1 MKKTFKTRFLIL
13 NVLLAV
19 TFTACNNNDDE
30 DDNVDPIGTG
40 ADACQL
46 VKAAEVG
53 DDDYTDFEYN
63 AQGYLT
69 KAIYREVGSSA
80 TNDYEIFSY
89 NANNQ
94 LVKQEYYENGQKDGS
109 ITYEYT
115 NDLLTTAKDYDKSG
129 TLNDITTY
137 KYDSNKRMVEQAA
150 EDEIYKYTYDA
161 KNNLTKIERLYQGL
175 VIFRQTYENYDDKK
189 SPYWAIK
196 GFPTILTESSPNNPG
211 KTISTYDE
219 NQDGIL
225 QPAESETTTYT
236 YKYNDKGYT
245 TEVKETD
252 GSDSETTNFTYSC
265 K

>member
-1 MKKTFKTRFLIL
+1 MKKTFQAKLLIL

-19 TFTACNNNDDE
+19 AFTACNNNDD
-30 DDNVDPIGTG
+30 DDDTVDPVNTG

-53 DDDYTDFEYN
+53 DDDYMEFEYN

-69 KAIYREVGSSA
+69 KAVYREVGLSA
-80 TNDYEIFSY
+80 TGDYEMFTY
-89 NANNQ
+89 NADNR
-94 LVKQEYYENGQKDGS
+94 LIKLEYYENGQKDGNS
-109 ITYEYT
+109 TFEYT

-129 TLNDITTY
+129 KLSDITTY
-137 KYDSNKRMVEQAA
+137 KYDSNKRMIEQAA
-150 EDEIYKYTYDA
+150 DDEIYKYAYDA
-161 KNNLTKIERLYQGL
+161 KNNLTKVERIYQGM
-175 VIFRQTYENYDDKK
+175 VVSRQTFEDYDDKK

-196 GFPTILTESSPNNPG
+196 GFPAFLTESSPNNPG

-245 TEVKETD
+245 TEVKEND
-252 GSDSETTNFTYSC
+252 GSDVETTSFTYNC
-265 K
+265 R